1 MFHSP
6 SMHLRCAA
14 ALRTVSRWAPA
25 ILATGLLLT
34 SATAQETATE
44 TTPATALPADR
55 QQGAATVKVE
65 DCKIWLGKLASEE
78 FGGRGTGQ
86 PGYGLAADYVSAHFK
101 SLGLE
106 ARGEDGTYF
115 QNVPWEQTKISK
127 TEMTF
132 SMDGKTVLTVAPD
145 RMSGNVSADTKASGS
160 VVLLNIEIPATKQR
174 RMPRIEGL
182 DELDLEGKVVVAIV
196 RLNGNSKR
204 MASFVM
210 RRAMQ
215 GQGAAALISGTLDEV
230 SGGLT
235 GSSRQARRGGNPAA
249 AGRNRSPL
257 DVTIG
262 GDDIRKLFGFANL
275 TAETI
280 ADAPMVTELDLSA
293 NILVE
298 TEVGQ
303 APAMNVWGVLPGS
316 DPKLKDEY
324 VVIGS
329 HLDHLGRNATGFFP
343 GADDDGSGT
352 TGVMAVAQMFAKNE
366 VRPKRSILFV
376 CFSGEERGLVGSS
389 YFVKNCP
396 IPLSSIAAELQ
407 MDMIGRSEE
416 ESRDGGRLVNKG
428 ETAED
433 NKNVI
438 HLVGT
443 QKLSNTLHD
452 ICMAKNDT
460 AGFDIEFDSEGLFT
474 RSDHA
479 NFAYQGV
486 PIAFVFTGIHKDYH
500 QRTDTP
506 DKIEYPKLLRIA
518 RYIYDVGFE
527 VANRSDRPTV
537 DMDLWKSFK
546 KSDRR
551 GRMPNEPVAPVTGG
565 K

>member
-1 MFHSP
+1 MLYSP
-6 SMHLRCAA
+6 NTPQHHATAPNSI
-14 ALRTVSRWAPA
+14 SRWAPVTLCTA
-25 ILATGLLLT
+25 LLINCG
-34 SATAQETATE
+34 TAQG
-44 TTPATALPADR
+44 LQQDR
-55 QQGAATVKVE
+55 QQGAESVKVD
-65 DCKIWLGKLASEE
+65 DCKAWLGTLASEE

-86 PGYGLAADYVSAHFK
+86 IGFRRAAEYVSAHFK
-101 SLGLE
+101 SLGIE
-106 ARGEDGTYF
+106 ARGEDGTYY
-115 QNVPWEQTKISK
+115 QNVPWNQTTISLAK
-127 TEMTF
+127 MTF
-132 SMDGKTVLTVAPD
+132 EKDGELVLDVAPE
-145 RMSGNVSADTKASGS
+145 RMSGRVSADAKANGK
-160 VVLLNIEIPATKQR
+160 VVLLNIEIPETQGR
-174 RMPRIEGL
+174 RMPRIESL
-182 DELDLEGKVVVAIV
+182 DELDLEDKVVVAIV
-196 RLNGNSKR
+196 RASGQAKR
-204 MASFVM
+204 FASFAM

-215 GQGAAALISGTLDEV
+215 GQGAAALITGTLDSV

-235 GSSRQARRGGNPAA
+235 GNSSMARRGRNPAA
-249 AGRNRSPL
+249 SARNRSPL

-262 GDDIRKLFGFANL
+262 GDDIRKLLAQADL
-275 TAETI
+275 TAETF
-280 ADAPMVTELDLSA
+280 AAAPLATELDLAAS
-293 NILVE
+293 ITIE

-329 HLDHLGRNATGFFP
+329 HLDHLGRSATGFYP

-352 TGVMAVAQMFAKNE
+352 TGVMAVAQMFAKNN

-376 CFSGEERGLVGSS
+376 CFSGEERGLIGSN

-428 ETAED
+428 ETAAD

-443 QKLSNTLHD
+443 KKLSNTLHD

-460 AGFDIEFDSEGLFT
+460 AGFDIEFDSEDLFT

-518 RYIYDVGFE
+518 NYVYDIGFE
-527 VANRSDRPTV
+527 IANSTNRPTV

-551 GRMPNEPVAPVTGG
+551 GRMPNEPVAPITGG
-565 K
+565 

>member
-1 MFHSP
+1 MFHSKR
-6 SMHLRCAA
+6 HL
-14 ALRTVSRWAPA
+14 LVPA
-25 ILATGLLLT
+25 ILASLT
-34 SATAQETATE
+34 HTLVAQE
-44 TTPATALPADR
+44 LADDR
-55 QQGAATVKVE
+55 KAGAASVSVD
-65 DCKIWLGKLASEE
+65 DCKTWLGKLASEE

-86 PGYGLAADYVSAHFK
+86 PGFQLAADYVSAHFK
-101 SLGLE
+101 GLGIE
-106 ARGEDGTYF
+106 ARAEDGSYY
-115 QNVPWEQTKISK
+115 QHVPWNQTKVKKAEI
-127 TEMTF
+127 TF
-132 SMDGKTVLTVAPD
+132 SKDGKSVLTVPPA
-145 RMSGNVSADTKASGS
+145 RMNGRVSSDSEASGK
-160 VVLLNIEIPATKQR
+160 VVLLNVEIPEMTGR
-174 RMPRIEGL
+174 RMPRIDL
-182 DELDLEGKVVVAIV
+182 DEVDLEGKVVVAIV
-196 RLNGNSKR
+196 RAEGNAKR
-204 MASFVM
+204 FASFIM

-215 GQGAAALISGTLDEV
+215 GQGAAALITGTFDEI

-235 GSSRQARRGGNPAA
+235 GNSSMARRGRNPAA
-249 AGRNRSPL
+249 AARGRSPL

-262 GDDIRKLFGFANL
+262 GDDIRALLEHANL
-275 TAETI
+275 SQDTFEK
-280 ADAPMVTELDLSA
+280 APLATELDLTA
-293 NILVE
+293 NIDVK

-329 HLDHLGRNATGFFP
+329 HLDHLGRNATGFYP

-352 TGVMAVAQMFAKNE
+352 TGVMAVAQMFAKNN

-376 CFSGEERGLVGSS
+376 CFSGEERGLVGSG

-416 ESRDGGRLVNKG
+416 ESRDGGRLVNRG

-443 QKLSNTLHD
+443 QKLSNTLHE
-452 ICMAKNDT
+452 ICMTKNDT
-460 AGFDIEFDSEGLFT
+460 ARFDIEFDSEGLFT

-479 NFAYQGV
+479 HFAYQGI

-506 DKIEYPKLLRIA
+506 DKIEYPKLLRVA
-518 RYIYDVGFE
+518 KYIYDIGFE
-527 VANRSDRPTV
+527 IANRDERPTV

-546 KSDRR
+546 KTDRR
-551 GRMPNEPVAPVTGG
+551 GRMPNEPVAPVT
-565 K
+565 KEK

>member
-1 MFHSP
+1 MFDSP
-6 SMHLRCAA
+6 NTPMQSAAPLSPVFRWVPTILCA
-14 ALRTVSRWAPA
+14 
-25 ILATGLLLT
+25 GLLLT
-34 SATAQETATE
+34 SVTAQAQ
-44 TTPATALPADR
+44 PQDR
-55 QQGAATVKVE
+55 QQGAAAVKVA
-65 DCKIWLGKLASEE
+65 DCKVWLGKLASEE

-86 PGYGLAADYVSAHFK
+86 EGFRLAAEYVSAHFK
-101 SLGLE
+101 SLGIE
-106 ARGEDGTYF
+106 ARGEDGTYY
-115 QNVPWEQTKISK
+115 QNVPWNQTKVSHA
-127 TEMTF
+127 EMTF
-132 SMDGKTVLTVAPD
+132 EKDGKTVLTVAPD
-145 RMSGNVSADTKASGS
+145 RMSGRVSANAKASGK
-160 VVLLNIEIPATKQR
+160 VVILNIEIPEMTGR

-182 DELDLEGKVVVAIV
+182 DELDLEDKVVVAIV
-196 RLNGNSKR
+196 RASDQAKQF
-204 MASFVM
+204 ASFVM
-210 RRAMQ
+210 RRALQ
-215 GQGAAALISGTLDEV
+215 GQGAAALITGTLDEV

-235 GSSRQARRGGNPAA
+235 GNSSMARRGRNPAA
-249 AGRNRSPL
+249 AARGRSPL

-262 GDDIRKLFGFANL
+262 GDDIRKLLGHANL

-280 ADAPMVTELDLSA
+280 AAAPLVTELDLSA
-293 NILVE
+293 NITVE

-329 HLDHLGRNATGFFP
+329 HLDHLGRNATGYYP

-352 TGVMAVAQMFAKNE
+352 TGVMAVAQMFAKND

-376 CFSGEERGLVGSS
+376 CFSGEERGLVGSG

-428 ETAED
+428 ETAAD

-443 QKLSNTLHD
+443 QKLSNTLHN

-460 AGFDIEFDSEGLFT
+460 AGFDIEFDSESLFT

-500 QRTDTP
+500 QLTDTP

-518 RYIYDVGFE
+518 QYIYDIGFE
-527 VANRSDRPTV
+527 VANQPNRPTV
-537 DMDLWKSFK
+537 DMDLWTSFK

-551 GRMPNEPVAPVTGG
+551 GRMPKQPVAPITPA